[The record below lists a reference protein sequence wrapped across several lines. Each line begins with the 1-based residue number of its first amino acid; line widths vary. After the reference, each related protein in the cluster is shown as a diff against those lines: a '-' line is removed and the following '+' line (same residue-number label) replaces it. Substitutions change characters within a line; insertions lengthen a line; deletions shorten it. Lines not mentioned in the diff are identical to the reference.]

1 MTRHIKIQY
10 KLLLVYLIL
19 LFKASEPTYG
29 QTNPLNFS
37 QNQNYIAVY
46 SPIDSLLT
54 NLTTLYSAVSD
65 ATKVQVTVQYFDGL
79 GRNLQTVQVK
89 AAPGNNT
96 DLVQPFAYDQMSRQ
110 PYKYLPYAE
119 NTSNDG
125 SYKTAAIGT
134 GEASFYNPTGS
145 GVSGAQQ
152 TNGVVVNPFPYSV
165 TSYEASPANRAIEQG
180 APGTT
185 WQLGTSIGSDHT
197 MREVYTANDQT
208 TTFSSTYSAGTP
220 NPGCKTVALY
230 TVTINSGLSRTLV
243 WNGTSTYAPNS
254 LHEVTTKD
262 ENWTSSMGCLGTT
275 ETYTDNFGRTV
286 LKRTY
291 NLSNNQVQM
300 LSTYYVYDEF
310 NNLCFVL
317 PPQSLPDSG
326 LPGSI
331 VLSNYCYQYVYDDRN
346 RLIQKKMPGVD
357 WSYYVYNNN
366 DKLVLSQDG
375 NQRLSNQ
382 WTVAKYD
389 ALGREVIT
397 GVWNAGSVISQS
409 ALQSSI
415 YAAAQFETRD
425 AANNGT
431 TNPTG
436 YVIGSYPSLSNVL
449 TINYYDDYLFL
460 GNPYA
465 NITSLQ
471 TARVFGL
478 LTASKAAV
486 LNADGTI
493 NSQMLWTV
501 HCYDVFGRE
510 SILIKQHYK
519 GGAAGY
525 NTANFDITSKTYS
538 FDNMLLHSS
547 FAHITSDSQTPK
559 IGIGTSYFYDQVN
572 RPTQIWKAI
581 WNEAFPQ
588 PAGLLTVQNNY
599 NGIGQIKTKQ
609 LHSPN
614 GGQTFIQNIN
624 YAYNERGWLAAINN
638 PASISATQVF
648 GEQLQYASGSTP
660 QYNGN
665 IAGVNW
671 QTMEPVGMS
680 QPFQQQQSYAY
691 SYDNLNRLTLGAY
704 SNALAQTNKFNELL
718 GYDLNGNITSL
729 KRTNTTTAGLYYNN
743 FTYDYTS
750 QGVGNKLY
758 GVSDQGTAA
767 QGSTYQY
774 DPNGNVTADSHRQIT
789 TTKYNLLNLPATVTR
804 TPGNINYIYDANG
817 EKLEKISAGVTRD
830 YIDGIEYNSGVV
842 DFVTTEEGRAFPSGN
857 NYVYDYYLKDHL
869 GNTRAAIDQTGTIVQ
884 VQDYYTFGLEM
895 NPGNSV
901 SPSPLNRYKYNDKEE
916 QDETGLYD
924 YGARFYD
931 PVTARW
937 NSVDPLAELERRI
950 SPYNYGDNNPI
961 RNIDPDGMWTT
972 DKQGNSSTNDAS
984 EIAAFIGQAEGQS
997 DVQKVLKESDPGSG
1011 KKQNKT
1017 KSKVETI
1024 KNSHTNFAGTL
1035 ALESTAAESEGYA
1048 NPYADVVLGATLIAA
1063 PIAGTAEKIRDN
1075 LPTGVQYSLIATKS
1089 GRYPVY
1095 SWGNAAPTSYEWL
1108 NAGEIWKIGE
1118 TIQYDPVTQKQW
1130 RYSNS
1135 YLQSIGVRF
1144 LPEVEG
1150 TKPVIYRVQLQK
1162 IILYMIDHHWSLPP
1176 GNKGI
1181 N

>member
-19 LFKASEPTYG
+19 LFTAFEPTYG
-29 QTNPLNFS
+29 QTNPLNLS
-37 QNQNYIAVY
+37 QNQNYVAIY

-119 NTSNDG
+119 STSNDG
-125 SYKTAAIGT
+125 SYKTAAIST
-134 GEASFYNPTGS
+134 GETTFYNPTGS
-145 GVSGAQQ
+145 GISGAQQ
-152 TNGVVVNPFPYSV
+152 NNGVVVNPVPYSV

-185 WQLGTSIGSDHT
+185 WQLGSNIGIDHT
-197 MREVYTANDQT
+197 MRKVYTANDQT
-208 TTFSSTYSAGTP
+208 TTFNSAYNSGTP

-254 LHEVTTKD
+254 LQEIITRD
-262 ENWTSSMGCLGTT
+262 ENWNSSMGCLGTT

-317 PPQSLPDSG
+317 TPQGLPDSG
-326 LPGSI
+326 LPGAA
-331 VLSNYCYQYVYDDRN
+331 VLNNYCYQYVYDDRN
-346 RLIQKKMPGVD
+346 RLVQKKQPGID
-357 WSYYVYNNN
+357 WNYYVYNNN

-389 ALGREVIT
+389 VLGREVIT

-409 ALQSSI
+409 ALQSNI
-415 YAAAQFETRD
+415 YAGAQYDARD
-425 AANNGT
+425 AGNNGT

-436 YVIGSYPSLSNVL
+436 YVISSYPSLSNVL

-471 TARVFGL
+471 TARVSGL
-478 LTASKAAV
+478 STASKTAV

-493 NSQMLWTV
+493 STQMLWTV

-519 GGAAGY
+519 GGAASY
-525 NTANFDITSKTYS
+525 STANFDITSKTYS
-538 FDNMLLHSS
+538 FDNMVNHTS

-559 IGIGTSYFYDQVN
+559 IGIGTSYFYDQAN

-581 WNEAFPQ
+581 WNEAFTQ
-588 PAGLLTVQNNY
+588 PAGLLSVQNSY

-609 LHSPN
+609 LHSPD
-614 GGQTFIQNIN
+614 GGQSFIQNIN

-638 PASISATQVF
+638 PATVSTTQVF
-648 GEQLQYASGSTP
+648 GEQLQYASGATP

-665 IAGVNW
+665 IASVNW
-671 QTMEPVGMS
+671 QTVEPAGIP
-680 QPFQQQQSYAY
+680 QPFQQQQSYTY
-691 SYDNLNRLTLGAY
+691 SYDNLDRLTLGAY
-704 SNALAQTNKFNELL
+704 SNALAQTNKFNEQL

-729 KRTNTTTAGLYYNN
+729 QRTNTTTAGQYYNN
-743 FTYDYTS
+743 ITYDYTS
-750 QGVGNKLY
+750 QGAGNKLY
-758 GVSDQGTAA
+758 GVSDLGTAA
-767 QGSTYQY
+767 QSSTYQY
-774 DPNGNVTADSHRQIT
+774 DPNGNVMGDSHKQIT
-789 TTKYNLLNLPATVTR
+789 SIKYNLLNLPATVTR
-804 TPGNINYIYDANG
+804 TPGNINYIYNASG

-830 YIDGIEYNSGVV
+830 YIDGVEYNNGVI
-842 DFVTTEEGRAFPSGN
+842 DFVATEEGRAFPSGN

-869 GNTRAAIDQTGTIVQ
+869 GNTRAAIDQNGTIIQ
-884 VQDYYTFGLEM
+884 VQDYYAFGLEM

-901 SPSPLNRYKYNDKEE
+901 SPSPLNRYKYNGKEE
-916 QDETGLYD
+916 QDETGQYD

-931 PVTARW
+931 PIIGRW
-937 NSVDPLAELERRI
+937 TSIDPLAEKSRRW
-950 SPYNYGDNNPI
+950 SPYNYGENNPI
-961 RNIDPDGMWTT
+961 RNIDPDGMEIVGT
-972 DKQGNSSTNDAS
+972 DGKPVTYSVNKNGSVTWSKNAS
-984 EIAAFIGQAEGQS
+984 
-997 DVQKVLKESDPGSG
+997 
-1011 KKQNKT
+1011 
-1017 KSKVETI
+1017 
-1024 KNSHTNFAGTL
+1024 
-1035 ALESTAAESEGYA
+1035 
-1048 NPYADVVLGATLIAA
+1048 ADVKT
-1063 PIAGTAEKIRDN
+1063 
-1075 LPTGVQYSLIATKS
+1075 Y
-1089 GRYPVY
+1089 
-1095 SWGNAAPTSYEWL
+1095 GNALLSVGSKASLDQVIHNDIKTTVVVTSAAKEEPTADGQTNVTY
-1108 NAGEIWKIGE
+1108 GE
-1118 TIQYDPVTQKQW
+1118 TIQGNDNQSDNYGRVVNSDGTYGIKDATITIYGGSIDDAIAPGSGSKLEGLTKEQAIGAVATHEDVHASDKSEINKDLKYETTHGNNPRPDKEVKPNAAEQK
-1130 RYSNS
+1130 
-1135 YLQSIGVRF
+1135 
-1144 LPEVEG
+1144 
-1150 TKPVIYRVQLQK
+1150 VIDAQK
-1162 IILYMIDHHWSLPP
+1162 KKDTPQQ
-1176 GNKGI
+1176 
-1181 N
+1181 